1 MGMVCIKEESAVP
14 LWNILKS
21 VYQQSVYQHSTMSER
36 ELPWESLH
44 KTVSLFQ
51 CCSQVAQHVSVLP
64 WFLDLNIMTCQ
75 DATNVGYILGLR
87 FCQQTQILRLNFFYR
102 HATTKTDRFNMTTC
116 LRRCGCMHCKDLQT
130 WMGIILIKCVIPTC
144 YTYYTNKTSTCMHRN
159 SQKVNISQGRS
170 LSR

>member
-1 MGMVCIKEESAVP
+1 MKHSQISLPAVCLPA
-14 LWNILKS
+14 L
-21 VYQQSVYQHSTMSER
+21 YHER
-36 ELPWESLH
+36 ERITLREPAQNRQPFFNAAPKLLNMF
-44 KTVSLFQ
+44 LF
-51 CCSQVAQHVSVLP
+51 CHG
-64 WFLDLNIMTCQ
+64 FLDLNIMTCQ